1 MANSELENVINNFYE
16 ALDAKEEKTLR
27 RLAVAHQRTI
37 DKLSAQLEKITK
49 RIELDQKLGLDSGTY
64 ILQQQRLAAFITQA
78 NEYFQE
84 FGTDVGVE
92 LTQAQKDAVSLAED
106 FVPDSITAINGPPP
120 TGFTFAKLPEGAIQ
134 QFVGSL
140 ADGSPVRS
148 LTESFGADAAK
159 ILNNLLLTGIA
170 TGQNPLTVARQ
181 MAAAVPDMLRH
192 KANTIARTEMMRAN
206 RGANTKLFK
215 ANKDVV
221 KGWKWFSS
229 LDRRTCPVCW
239 AMHGKT
245 FPPGEI
251 MATHPNCRCTQ
262 IPITKTWKEL
272 GFDVP
277 EIAQPISLTED
288 GEYFFK
294 KLDVSDQIHVLGKSG
309 HTLWSNGVAKLE
321 DFVQDTYSPQ
331 WGFGRTTRSIK
342 DMVGPSKVKPLTQG
356 RVPKGTKLNPMQS
369 NVPEKFN
376 PLELAEKSA
385 DDALKLGKLTQ
396 DQYDVIQN
404 GIANGTFKKADEIE
418 DMISQF
424 YDDAVNNLYASMDEA
439 KLVGAMDDAAIQS
452 LKDYAANNSLTQT
465 EFKKLQDSI
474 EKSIQTKKDIVK
486 AEYDTAVKELED
498 LLQQAKTL
506 GIENKGDIQLVED
519 LFKQGKFQTKSDLQT
534 AIANVNADIKFNS
547 PYTHLQARLDAAK
560 NLGNPNLTAQANAI
574 DVSSLTVQEAKDQIQ
589 VWEQLISDH
598 TPLNNWTT
606 AYHPS
611 TQNLTKLYNDGKITQ
626 TEYINLLN
634 DANTGLYDSISWKKT
649 VDDLEQKLSTKVTK
663 SSQQLLSELNSTGYT
678 QGQKYQISQDYKWKK
693 INKEDLQSLIDKAPK
708 PAKAPSSIPQGANP
722 VTNKKLPYK
731 KHLKEMD
738 DLLKNG
744 VIDQAQ
750 YDDIIA
756 KYQSGVWKNKQVE
769 QYLQNIKIAGG
780 QQGGSVYVPGSI
792 DVKSYY
798 WDSQG
803 WINNRGR
810 SFNRF
815 YNMTTAEKDALQNYT
830 GSSYTSINRY
840 LRKGTSG
847 YNDQYVKQLI
857 KDMDSY
863 LDRSRLTEDVKLF
876 RSMSVDRNTAWANP
890 KIGDV
895 LVDKG
900 YSSFTVKDGG
910 LHGWGTTSDC
920 DRAGLRIVAVA
931 RKGVQAA
938 WLKPI
943 SLHNHEDEML
953 IHREAKFVVTDVLEV
968 PSSTPGCAS
977 KYTIY
982 GEFIP

>member
-16 ALDAKEEKTLR
+16 TLDAKEEKTLR

-84 FGTDVGVE
+84 FGADVAVE
-92 LTQAQKDAVSLAED
+92 LTQAQKDAVNLAEQ
-106 FVPDSITAINGPPP
+106 FVPDSITAINGPVPL
-120 TGFTFAKLPEGAIQ
+120 GYSFAKLPEGAIQ

-262 IPITKTWKEL
+262 IPVTKTWKEL

-277 EIAQPISLTED
+277 EVAQPISLTED

-294 KLDVSDQIHVLGKSG
+294 KLDVDDQIHVLGKSG
-309 HTLWSNGVAKLE
+309 HTLWKNGVAKLE

-342 DMVGPSKVKPLTQG
+342 DMVGGSKVKPLTQG
-356 RVPKGTKLNPMQS
+356 RVPKGTKLNPAKS
-369 NVPEKFN
+369 NVPAKFN

-385 DDALKLGKLTQ
+385 DDAFKLGKLSQ
-396 DQYDVIQN
+396 DQYDVIKD
-404 GIANGTFKKADEIE
+404 GLANGTYKKADEIE

-424 YDDAVNNLYASMDEA
+424 YDDAVKNLDETLKEA
-439 KLVGAMDDAAIQS
+439 KALGVTDDFAIQS
-452 LKDYAANNSLTQT
+452 LKDYVSNNSLTQT
-465 EFKKLQDSI
+465 EFKKLQESF
-474 EKSIQTKKDIVK
+474 EKAIQTKKDVIK

-498 LLQQAKTL
+498 LFQQAKTL
-506 GIENKGDIQLVED
+506 GIEDKGDIQLVED

-534 AIANVNADIKFNS
+534 AIANVNADIQFNS

-560 NLGNPNLTAQANAI
+560 NLGNPNLAAQANAI
-574 DVSSLTVQEAKDQIQ
+574 DVSSLTVQEAKDQIK

-606 AYHPS
+606 PYHPS
-611 TQNLTKLYNDGKITQ
+611 TQNLTQLYNDGKITH
-626 TEYINLLN
+626 TEYINLIN
-634 DANTGLYDSISWKKT
+634 DANTGLYDNISWKKAI
-649 VDDLEQKLSTKVTK
+649 DDLEQQLATKVTK

-678 QGQKYQISQDYKWKK
+678 PGQKYHISQDYKWKK

-708 PAKAPSSIPQGANP
+708 PAKAPSSIPQGTNP

-810 SFNRF
+810 AFNRF
-815 YNMTTAEKDALQNYT
+815 YNMTTAEKDALQTYT

-847 YNDQYVKQLI
+847 YNDQYVKQLV

-863 LDRSRLTEDVKLF
+863 LDRSRLTEDVKIF
-876 RSMSVDRNTAWANP
+876 RAMSVDRNSDWANP
-890 KIGDV
+890 YKGKV
-895 LVDKG
+895 LKDKG

-920 DRAGLRIVAVA
+920 DRAGLHIVAIA

-943 SLHNHEDEML
+943 SLHSHEDELL
-953 IHREAKFVVTDVLEV
+953 IHREAKFVVTDVLEI

>member
-16 ALDAKEEKTLR
+16 TLDAKEEKTLR

-37 DKLSAQLEKITK
+37 DKLSAQLEKVTK

-277 EIAQPISLTED
+277 EVAQPISLTED

-294 KLDVSDQIHVLGKSG
+294 KLDVEDQIHVLGKSG
-309 HTLWSNGVAKLE
+309 HTLYKNGVAKLE

-342 DMVGPSKVKPLTQG
+342 DMVGGSKVKPLTQG

-404 GIANGTFKKADEIE
+404 GLANGTFKKADEIE

-424 YDDAVNNLYASMDEA
+424 YDNAVNNLYTTMDEA

-506 GIENKGDIQLVED
+506 GIEDKGDIQLVED
-519 LFKQGKFQTKSDLQT
+519 LFKKGEFKTKSDLQT
-534 AIANVNADIKFNS
+534 AISNVNADIQFNS
-547 PYTHLQARLDAAK
+547 PYTKLQEKLNDAI
-560 NLGNPNLTAQANAI
+560 NLGNPQLNAQATAI
-574 DVSSLTVQEAKDQIQ
+574 DINSLTVQEAKDQIQ
-589 VWEQLISDH
+589 VWDNLIQKH
-598 TPLNNWTT
+598 TPLDGNTISLQ
-606 AYHPS
+606 PS
-611 TQNLTKLYNDGKITQ
+611 TQNLTKLYNDGKISQ
-626 TEYINLLN
+626 TEYVELIQ
-634 DANTGLYDSISWKKT
+634 DAVKGNYDSVTWKEAI
-649 VDDLEQKLSTKVTK
+649 DNLEQKLATKVTK
-663 SSQQLLSELNSTGYT
+663 SSQQLLSELQASGYT
-678 QGQKYQISQDYKWKK
+678 QTEKNYIAQQYKLKH
-693 INKEDLQSLIDKAPK
+693 INKEDIQGLIDKAPK
-708 PAKAPSSIPQGANP
+708 PAQGPSGFPQGG
-722 VTNKKLPYK
+722 KKLPYK
-731 KHLKEMD
+731 KHIKEMD
-738 DLLKNG
+738 DFLKQG
-744 VIDQAQ
+744 IIDQAQ

-792 DVKSYY
+792 DVKSYR
-798 WDSQG
+798 WDYSG
-803 WINNRGR
+803 WMNGRGR
-810 SFNRF
+810 SNNLVNKWSATERDGLR
-815 YNMTTAEKDALQNYT
+815 TYT
-830 GSSYTSINRY
+830 GGSYRSINTT
-840 LRKGTSG
+840 LRKAGGDLSKVPDSDYYKST
-847 YNDQYVKQLI
+847 I

-863 LDRSRLTEDVKLF
+863 FSHARLTEDVK
-876 RSMSVDRNTAWANP
+876 VYRNTSVQANTPWANP
-890 KIGDV
+890 KVGDV
-895 LVDKG
+895 LVDHG
-900 YSSFTVKDGG
+900 FTSTSVQPNWSGFKSGSCAKAS
-910 LHGWGTTSDC
+910 LEIIAVVRQGT
-920 DRAGLRIVAVA
+920 
-931 RKGVQAA
+931 KAA
-938 WLKPI
+938 WVMPI
-943 SLHNHEDEML
+943 SVVKHEEEL
-953 IHREAKFVVTDVLEV
+953 LVNRGTKFVVTEV
-968 PSSTPGCAS
+968 VEIRPPGGAGCAGD
-977 KYTIY
+977 YRIY
-982 GEFIP
+982 GEYIP